1 MVRPA
6 RAGRTIAAL
15 GLLWALGAQG
25 RAADPPALPVVP
37 RFAVLASPIGL
48 RGDVRPRQY
57 VGVVGP
63 RSAWLGVETGEAELW
78 VHPLKLASGFHLDFR
93 VPEYAEPI
101 HGADVAR
108 TIEVRPEATTI
119 TYSHATFT
127 VRQHVLAPLD
137 EPGLLVLLE
146 VDTYRPLEIVASF
159 RTVLQYA
166 WPGGLGG
173 QYAFWS
179 AEDRAFVL
187 SESLRRR
194 NALVGSPWATA
205 GSTHPAHA
213 LPDAPSTF
221 TIPIDPA
228 RAAREMVPI
237 AIVAGTA
244 PREEIAATYRRMLS
258 RAPELYAARRRHA
271 EALREDGL
279 RIDTPED
286 RLDLALEWAKV
297 NLDEQRVC
305 NPDLGCGLV
314 AGWGPSGEG
323 ARPGFGWFF
332 GGDAAINSLAMAAT
346 GQWAE
351 AAEGLRF
358 LAKYQRA
365 DGKIPHEVSQ
375 SAGVVPWFEEYPY
388 PYYHADT
395 TPFWLLALS
404 WQWRASG
411 DRALLDELW
420 PAAQKA
426 WAWCLPHDTDG
437 DGIIENT
444 TGGLGAIEVGSIG
457 EDIHQDVYLA
467 AVWTR
472 AAGAMAEMAAARGEG
487 DLAAQARA
495 LESKARA
502 SIESRYWI
510 ESAGHHAFGV
520 LRSGQTNDTLT
531 VWPATAAAF
540 SLLEPAHARRTLSAL
555 STHALTAD
563 WGARMLT
570 TASPLYDPTHYN
582 MGAVWPFVTGFLA
595 LGHYQYERPWAGYPL
610 VDALS
615 HLAFDWA
622 RGRHPELLSGAYYR
636 PLDTAVPHQFFA
648 TSMLASSI
656 ALRPRRLGARRPGR
670 PGPPLP
676 AAAAAV
682 GEGAGERA
690 AGGPSAARRGDRP
703 GPGAPLAAARA
714 PGRAVHA
721 RGPAGL
727 ARRGAGPGRLRGRV
741 ASRDGRGRRSGR
753 GARRA
758 RAGRGGPLDR
768 RPGRRGAARAP
779 RAGTA
784 RSRRAGARLRGDAR
798 GLEAGRRGTG
808 RRLGGGAPPRR
819 DPGFGHG
826 RDAAERG
833 RRDRGHGPL
842 PAVEHGPVHDGRG
855 PPVPWPP
862 PPRRALTLPR
872 PHATLPRK
880 LRPSKNLKALT
891 SPR

>member
-1 MVRPA
+1 MRRA
-6 RAGRTIAAL
+6 RASRLILAL
-15 GLLWALGAQG
+15 GFLSAF
-25 RAADPPALPVVP
+25 AAKSPADEPRALPSVP
-37 RFAVLASPIGL
+37 RFAIEPSPVGL

-63 RSAWLGVETGEAELW
+63 RSAWLGLETGEAELW
-78 VHPLKLASGFHLDFR
+78 VHPLKLASGFRLDFR
-93 VPEYAEPI
+93 VPEYDEPI
-101 HGADVAR
+101 RGADLAR
-108 TIEVRPEATTI
+108 TVEVRPEATTI
-119 TYSHATFT
+119 TYTHATFT

-146 VDTYRPLEIVASF
+146 VDSLRPLEIVASF

-179 AEDRAFVL
+179 EEDRAFVL

-194 NALVGSPWATA
+194 NALVGSPWAATA
-205 GSTHPAHA
+205 SSHPAHA

-221 TIPIDPA
+221 RIPVDPA

-237 AIVAGTA
+237 AIVAGTG
-244 PREEIAATYRRMLS
+244 PREVFQASYRRLLS
-258 RAPELYAARRRHA
+258 RAAELYTARRRHA

-279 RIDTPED
+279 RLDTPDD

-314 AGWGPSGEG
+314 AGWGPSGDG

-346 GQWAE
+346 GQWE
-351 AAEGLRF
+351 AAADGLRF

-375 SAGVVPWFEEYPY
+375 AAGVVPWFQDFPY
-388 PYYHADT
+388 AYYHADT
-395 TPFWLLALS
+395 TPFWLLAL
-404 WQWRASG
+404 WQQWRASG

-457 EDIHQDVYLA
+457 EGIHQDVYLA

-472 AAGAMAEMAAARGEG
+472 AAFAVAEMAAARGEA
-487 DLAAQARA
+487 DLSAQARA
-495 LESKARA
+495 LETKARG

-510 ESAGHHAFGV
+510 EASGHHAFGV
-520 LRSGQTNDTLT
+520 LRSGGTNDTLT

-540 SLLEPAHARRTLSAL
+540 GVLEPGHASRTLRAL

-595 LGHYQYERPWAGYPL
+595 LGHYQYARPWAGYPL
-610 VDALS
+610 VSALES
-615 HLAFDWA
+615 LAFDWS

-656 ALRPRRLGARRPGR
+656 AYGLLGWEPDAPSGRARLAPQLPPDWETARVLGLRTGAARLDVELEQAPGRLSLRLAPKGGPLSLDVRPPWPAGSRNRDLFVDGARVEPHGGGGALVALDGRPRHVEARWTG
-670 PGPPLP
+670 GL
-676 AAAAAV
+676 AV
-682 GEGAGERA
+682 L
-690 AGGPSAARRGDRP
+690 
-703 GPGAPLAAARA
+703 APLASLEPGQADRGVRVLEFEATPVGWRLLLEGPSGGAAVVSLYGE
-714 PGRAVHA
+714 P
-721 RGPAGL
+721 
-727 ARRGAGPGRLRGRV
+727 V
-741 ASRDGRGRRSGR
+741 ASVTGATLRSAGTRSGIAVSFPASPTAHFSTAEVR
-753 GARRA
+753 LQGARPA
-758 RAGRGGPLDR
+758 LD
-768 RPGRRGAARAP
+768 AP
-779 RAGTA
+779 
-784 RSRRAGARLRGDAR
+784 
-798 GLEAGRRGTG
+798 
-808 RRLGGGAPPRR
+808 
-819 DPGFGHG
+819 
-826 RDAAERG
+826 
-833 RRDRGHGPL
+833 
-842 PAVEHGPVHDGRG
+842 
-855 PPVPWPP
+855 
-862 PPRRALTLPR
+862 
-872 PHATLPRK
+872 
-880 LRPSKNLKALT
+880 
-891 SPR
+891 